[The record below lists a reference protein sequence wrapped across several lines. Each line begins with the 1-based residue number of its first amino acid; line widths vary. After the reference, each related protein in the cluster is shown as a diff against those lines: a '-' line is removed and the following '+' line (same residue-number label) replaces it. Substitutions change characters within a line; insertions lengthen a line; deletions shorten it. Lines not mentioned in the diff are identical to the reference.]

1 MRVCT
6 ALLTTT
12 ALLGLAGCSKERH
25 SPAEQYFLVTAN
37 KKLPYWKSAGQGLM
51 DAAKQLGVTAE
62 MVGPDNYAPQEEV
75 AAFRRAV
82 EKNPAGILVS
92 AADPNLLKDE
102 INAAVSKGIP
112 VVTMDAD
119 TPGSNRLTFIGTNN
133 YQAGQMGARVAVKS
147 LNGKGN
153 VVFFTMPGQ
162 ANLDERLNGYKSVF
176 ADSPGIKI
184 QQVVDV
190 KGDPRIAFDTTKEL
204 IAKEPS
210 PDGFICLEATSCEE
224 VADVLTRENKTGKV
238 VIAMDTD
245 GGTLDWIKKG
255 AIVAT
260 IAQKPYSMA
269 FYGVKVL
276 ADLHYYKPSQMA
288 QDWSKD
294 SRAPVPNFIDTG
306 ATLVDKNNVD
316 QFTKANASQQ

>member
-1 MRVCT
+1 MRVT
-6 ALLTTT
+6 AALLTTA
-12 ALLGLAGCSKERH
+12 ALLGLSACSKERH
-25 SPAEQYFLVTAN
+25 SPAEQYYLVTAN
-37 KKLPYWKSAGQGLM
+37 KKLLYWKGAAAGLA
-51 DAAKQLGVTAE
+51 DVAKQLGVQAE

-82 EKNPAGILVS
+82 AKNPAGILVS

-102 INAAVSKGIP
+102 IDAAIAKGIP

-119 TPGSNRLTFIGTNN
+119 TPGSKRLTFIGTNN
-133 YQAGQMGARVAVKS
+133 YQAGQMGGRVAVKALS
-147 LNGKGN
+147 GKGN
-153 VVFFTMPGQ
+153 VVFYTMPGQ
-162 ANLDERLNGYKSVF
+162 ANLDERLDGYKSIL
-176 ADSPGIKI
+176 AESPGIKI

-210 PDGFICLEATSCEE
+210 PDAFVCLEASSCEE

-245 GGTLDWIKKG
+245 AGTLEWIKKG

-276 ADLHYYKPSQMA
+276 ADLHYYKPSPLG
-288 QDWSKD
+288 QDWSRI
-294 SRAPVPNFIDTG
+294 SRAPVPHFIDTG
-306 ATLVDKNNVD
+306 ATLVDKSNVE
-316 QFTKANASQQ
+316 QFIQAANGQ